1 MWPILTRKDSIL
13 YIHYIQHCSWILFF
27 FYRQRDKIKTRQNR
41 GRSLRTQAIYKE
53 SQKQSN
59 KRKKKPRE
67 EKANQQANHPK
78 NSEKKESSSSKTV
91 ETTQEETEKRGSS
104 SKYLTSFPLGTFFGF
119 ALPKYTKKHK

>member
-1 MWPILTRKDSIL
+1 MPKQGVLPTYTDNIQRKS
-13 YIHYIQHCSWILFF
+13 
-27 FYRQRDKIKTRQNR
+27 
-41 GRSLRTQAIYKE
+41 
-53 SQKQSN
+53 KQGN

-67 EKANQQANHPK
+67 KKANQQANHPK

-119 ALPKYTKKHK
+119 ALPKYTKKHKYAPISKLFSFSSLAP